1 MSAVEAGLIT
11 GRIIAIVFM
20 LAIPVGMIFLQ
31 IYLSKREE
39 RWLGLILP
47 IITVALSLIVVFGMA
62 VFVNMSGTI
71 TLIEMIDGELVT
83 TIIDEGGSREA
94 MPGAVAG
101 VIFTFVL
108 MNIPTAVLLIIY
120 KVVRGKQNRHRE
132 VEKMSVHDLG

>member
-1 MSAVEAGLIT
+1 MMTAGVGLII
-11 GRIIAIVFM
+11 GRIIVLILL
-20 LAIPVGMIFLQ
+20 LAIPVGAIFLQ

-47 IITVALSLIVVFGMA
+47 IITFLFSLMIVFGM
-62 VFVNMSGTI
+62 VVYIGLGTT

-83 TIIDEGGSREA
+83 TIIDERGSREA

-132 VEKMSVHDLG
+132 VEKMSVHDL

>member
-1 MSAVEAGLIT
+1 MMTVGAGLII
-11 GRIIAIVFM
+11 GRIIMLILL
-20 LAIPVGMIFLQ
+20 LAIPVGAIFLQ

-39 RWLGLILP
+39 KWLGLILP
-47 IITVALSLIVVFGMA
+47 IIPFALSLIVVFSMVVYIGP
-62 VFVNMSGTI
+62 GTT

-83 TIIDEGGSREA
+83 TISDNGGSREA
-94 MPGAVAG
+94 MSGAIAG

-132 VEKMSVHDLG
+132 VEKMSVHDL